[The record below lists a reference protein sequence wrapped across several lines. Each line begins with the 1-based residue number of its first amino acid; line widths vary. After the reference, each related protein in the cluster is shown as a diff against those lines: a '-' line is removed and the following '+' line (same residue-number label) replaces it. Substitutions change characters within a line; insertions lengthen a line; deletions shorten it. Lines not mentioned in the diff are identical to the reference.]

1 MLPHSQKVVTGV
13 KLELWTTQCAGP
25 SRCAPWWFSKGSSVL
40 HQTQDAL
47 ALVLGYFFRSML
59 SQLPLSQL
67 RCQLP
72 SAAHLCFPV
81 KMDRSKRCGFFQCRQ
96 ENLAAH
102 RLTNSWA
109 NSLYHVQMWR
119 CWKNIRVTVGSL
131 MRTCLWSL
139 LGENQADLFRK
150 MMSGLLGGLTST
162 LAVRQGS
169 FGELF
174 GWQIAQIRWHFFSV
188 WVTVCWLAIWLCS
201 NGWAAL
207 TSRPFCFEAHI
218 ASLGVKWQEL
228 YEQRRELANNFKMN
242 KCINFAESYVF

>member
-1 MLPHSQKVVTGV
+1 MGDAGETNKCRIPKELAVLLEQMFLRFQTMVGEQKVSWKFMPITQI
-13 KLELWTTQCAGP
+13 ELG
-25 SRCAPWWFSKGSSVL
+25 
-40 HQTQDAL
+40 
-47 ALVLGYFFRSML
+47 
-59 SQLPLSQL
+59 
-67 RCQLP
+67 
-72 SAAHLCFPV
+72 
-81 KMDRSKRCGFFQCRQ
+81 SKRCGFFQCRQ

-228 YEQRRELANNFKMN
+228 YEQRRELANNFKTN